1 MSIYQSFKN
10 LIRRIC
16 SRIYEIGYNNYF
28 LKNSKQSFS
37 KLHYDGEGIVNI
49 PEPYYFVGAEYMT
62 IGCGFST
69 KPGLRMECIDEYSG
83 QHFNPQLSIGKN
95 VSFNFFCHVGCI
107 NSISIGDDVM
117 IGSYVLIT
125 DHSHGE
131 LNRSDIP
138 VAQRLLLSKGP
149 VVIEDNVW
157 IGEHACILPGVT
169 IGRGSIVGANAVVTH
184 DVPPFSLV
192 VGVPAKVI
200 KTL

>member
-1 MSIYQSFKN
+1 MFLNQFLKN
-10 LIRRIC
+10 IIRRIC
-16 SRIYEIGYNNYF
+16 TRIYEIGYNNHIVQ
-28 LKNSKQSFS
+28 NSEEIFS
-37 KLHYDGEGIVNI
+37 KIHYQGEGRISMPV
-49 PEPYYFVGAEYMT
+49 PYYIIGTEYMT
-62 IGCGFST
+62 IGRDFST
-69 KPGLRMECIDEYSG
+69 MPGLRMECLDNYCG
-83 QHFNPQLSIGKN
+83 QHFHPQLILGEG
-95 VSFNFFCHVGCI
+95 VSFNFFCHVGCV
-107 NSISIGDDVM
+107 NRISIGNHVM

-184 DVPPFSLV
+184 DVPPYSLV